1 MLAVQLVVA
10 LREGRAAQR
19 LQLKLDRQHGKPGIG
34 IDRRRPFLDTRQRL
48 RRLAIGVVQRGL
60 DLRAFLGLVALH
72 ELKQDRLLVRKIR
85 VERTLRKSRRI
96 GDVANRGQ
104 GETFFHDLVAC
115 RLDQQIS
122 RTRLT
127 FLAI

>member
-1 MLAVQLVVA
+1 
-10 LREGRAAQR
+10 
-19 LQLKLDRQHGKPGIG
+19 
-34 IDRRRPFLDTRQRL
+34 
-48 RRLAIGVVQRGL
+48 
-60 DLRAFLGLVALH
+60 LVALH
-72 ELKQDRLLVRKIR
+72 ELEQDRLLVGKIR

-104 GETFFHDLVAC
+104 GEAFFHDLVAR